1 MLINDYN
8 IRKGEALFIDDF
20 EDNLDLVFRKNLNV
34 IMLDG
39 ENKKNSKYKRISN
52 LGELEILVSYS
63 LINGWNSK
71 KFHFFY
77 AIIK

>member
-1 MLINDYN
+1 MVINDNN

-20 EDNLDLVFRKNLNV
+20 EDNLDLGFRKNLNV

-63 LINGWNSK
+63 LING
-71 KFHFFY
+71 
-77 AIIK
+77 

>member
-1 MLINDYN
+1 MVINDYN

-20 EDNLDLVFRKNLNV
+20 EDNLDLGFRKNPNV

-63 LINGWNSK
+63 LING
-71 KFHFFY
+71 
-77 AIIK
+77 

>member
-1 MLINDYN
+1 MVINDYN

-20 EDNLDLVFRKNLNV
+20 EDNLDLGFIKNLNV

-63 LINGWNSK
+63 LING
-71 KFHFFY
+71 
-77 AIIK
+77 

>member
-1 MLINDYN
+1 MVINDYN

-63 LINGWNSK
+63 LING
-71 KFHFFY
+71 
-77 AIIK
+77 